1 MYPMDKIYK
10 LPHSIFIRLKK
21 MVFEKKS
28 EDAVGLGTQAWNIAD
43 GFTKIKILRLIIQLD
58 LDEEIALFGRKDDL
72 DQTPFEEIPYKRVE
86 SFEKFIFH
94 LRQLIGNCKFAIEKG
109 IDEKIIQQFEERIDQ
124 VEAVSDGI
132 ASFFVNEVTKENS
145 LSINEKH
152 FKSCMTILQNIKN
165 ELNFP
170 VNRAGLIF
178 RQGEELD
185 LDQVM
190 RSIEEGG

>member
-1 MYPMDKIYK
+1 
-10 LPHSIFIRLKK
+10 
-21 MVFEKKS
+21 MVFTKREAG

-58 LDEEIALFGRKDDL
+58 LDEEIAMFGRKDDQ

-94 LRQLIGNCKFAIEKG
+94 LRQLIGNCKFAIERG

-124 VEAVSDGI
+124 VDAVSDAI
-132 ASFFVNEVTKENS
+132 ASYFFNDVTKESS
-145 LSINEKH
+145 LKINERH
-152 FKSCMTILQNIKN
+152 FKNCLNILQNIKN

-178 RQGEELD
+178 RQGEEMD
-185 LDQVM
+185 LDEIM
-190 RSIEEGG
+190 RSIEDGG

>member
-1 MYPMDKIYK
+1 
-10 LPHSIFIRLKK
+10 
-21 MVFEKKS
+21 MVFEKKT
-28 EDAVGLGTQAWNIAD
+28 EEAVGLGTQAWNIAD

-58 LDEEIALFGRKDDL
+58 LDEEIAMFGRKDDQ

-86 SFEKFIFH
+86 AFEKFIFH
-94 LRQLIGNCKFAIEKG
+94 LKQLIGNCKFAIEKG

-124 VEAVSDGI
+124 VDAVSDGI
-132 ASFFVNEVTKENS
+132 ASYFVNDVTKETS
-145 LSINEKH
+145 LKINENH
-152 FKSCMTILQNIKN
+152 FKKCITILQNIKN

-185 LDQVM
+185 LDEIM
-190 RSIEEGG
+190 RSIEDGG

>member
-1 MYPMDKIYK
+1 
-10 LPHSIFIRLKK
+10 

-58 LDEEIALFGRKDDL
+58 LDEEIAMFGRKDDQ
-72 DQTPFEEIPYKRVE
+72 DQTPYEEIPYKRVE
-86 SFEKFIFH
+86 AFEKFIFH

-109 IDEKIIQQFEERIDQ
+109 LDEKIIAQFEERIDQ
-124 VEAVSDGI
+124 VDAVGDGI
-132 ASFFVNEVTKENS
+132 ANQFFNDVTKENS
-145 LSINEKH
+145 LSINEPH
-152 FKSCMTILQNIKN
+152 FKKCFHILQNIKN

-185 LDQVM
+185 LDAVM